1 MKINVNPYFI
11 YSANILFL
19 RTQFQSVVFSHIYI
33 YIYVDI
39 RQYVVTLLYL
49 CFHLRKYIYST
60 EIQDPADEIYHMLA
74 ASLWSTLLPQATSRL
89 RQDDSL
95 PVPSDDFLRHRLN
108 NHLFKGR
115 LRAPCSPI
123 TTILLM
129 SQQSLRYLTAGTTN
143 TQT

>member
-1 MKINVNPYFI
+1 MKINVNHYFI

-19 RTQFQSVVFSHIYI
+19 CTQFQSVVFSHICMRTSDYA
-33 YIYVDI
+33 
-39 RQYVVTLLYL
+39 VTLLCL

-60 EIQDPADEIYHMLA
+60 ELQDPAEEIYHMLA
-74 ASLWSTLLPQATSRL
+74 VSFWSTLLPQATSRL

-95 PVPSDDFLRHRLN
+95 PVSSDDFLRQGPN
-108 NHLFKGR
+108 NHPFKGR

-123 TTILLM
+123 TIILLM
-129 SQQSLRYLTAGTTN
+129 SQKSMKYLTAGTNN